1 FGARC
6 AQATRGALWNFRQSG
21 PPHWHRD
28 GLLPLF
34 NAVTVAHEYPES
46 AGFPK
51 FQPYT
56 QEGAI
61 DEDSQPG
68 KEPQVHKGEE
78 PGAAVPLRPG
88 ELLLFLYSTK
98 HAAVPNFSQQDR
110 CLLYSVYGP
119 AEVCDTVNIKKG
131 RPSLESYTQAEADI
145 LKMMADGLR

>member
-1 FGARC
+1 
-6 AQATRGALWNFRQSG
+6 
-21 PPHWHRD
+21 
-28 GLLPLF
+28 F

-78 PGAAVPLRPG
+78 PGAAVRLRPG